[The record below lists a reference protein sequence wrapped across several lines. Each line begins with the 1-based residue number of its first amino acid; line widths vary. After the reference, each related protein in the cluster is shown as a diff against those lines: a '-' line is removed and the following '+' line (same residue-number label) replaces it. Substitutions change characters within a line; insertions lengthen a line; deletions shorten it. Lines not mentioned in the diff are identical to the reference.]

1 MLHGRSEAAGR
12 LHARTLHRTLRRT
25 LHWTHLQEAEAGRG
39 EASRG
44 GGGPREARRGVRL
57 LLQKGGAVS
66 AELKESAR
74 ERTAVKTPTP
84 AEARGQCKRHAWEE
98 GGAESEASGPKAATL
113 GKHES
118 ARAPGWPDVCRWRA
132 LV

>member
-1 MLHGRSEAAGR
+1 MLDGWSDAAGR
-12 LHARTLHRTLRRT
+12 LHARALHRTLHRT

-39 EASRG
+39 EAS
-44 GGGPREARRGVRL
+44 RGVRL